1 MAAPPVQITQA
12 PRRSSTRRRGSRWPF
27 WLGLFCTVVYLAA
40 RALRSYTEDAA
51 HLVLASTGLALL
63 DARWKVI
70 GETLAVAACVAL
82 AMILPLAPWRWLC
95 GVERAIARFAAH
107 KTQAILFTA
116 IFPMLLRLAM
126 LPVLPV
132 PEPVVA
138 DEFGYLLL
146 ADTFASGRVSNPAH
160 PFWPHFESTYVLQEP
175 AYTSI
180 YPIAPAVLMAI
191 PMVLGAHPWLGVW
204 LGTGLMSGLLCWML
218 QGWVP
223 PKWAL
228 LGGFLAAGRF
238 AVTGPWI
245 NTYWGG
251 ATAAIGGALLI
262 GALARIIRYRR
273 GRDAILFGLGLAVL
287 AQSRPYEGLMLG
299 APLSLAL
306 AVWLMRERVV
316 FGRRIGQVAAP
327 LAAVAAALVAGTA
340 YYNWRVTGSPM
351 VMPYGLHQKVYGTP
365 QSFYWQA
372 PIADAPGIHRARD
385 LADVFRWQLDAYHSQ
400 FSWRSQAERL
410 ARLWHFYLQPLLTLP
425 LLFLPLLW
433 KDRRLRTLLIAAA
446 AVLAGNALY
455 PFFFPHYAA
464 PLCALFLLLVV
475 EGMRRVRALRW
486 QSRRVGVLLFHT
498 WFFLVVLSSAST
510 VAGSLLRPWDITVA
524 ATARSRALA
533 ELKELGGKHL
543 VLVRYSPDHSFHHSV
558 VYNGSDIDASD
569 VVWARELD
577 PESNRKLAAYYAGRD
592 VWRFNPD
599 EDPATLVP
607 LSGRPYISSVVPAAG
622 RRDDIR
628 VGVSPGSIA
637 VLLGG
642 NFAHE
647 VNGATGPR
655 AVLGPVPVVLAAVT
669 PSRGNVFV
677 PLQDAASDVPALKR
691 ELSVRFDGRPA
702 PVLSAS
708 KFDDQESLTVQ
719 VPPGLALGPAS
730 VTIETGGESH
740 SRKIRIL
747 PAAPGIFQMR
757 MKDAQVRAILLRP
770 DGTLVDLDH
779 PARRGEVLRLFATG
793 LGARAPSREM
803 LVGVN
808 HRGVR
813 LVDARFAA
821 TPGVEEVDFEVP
833 SDAPSGPN
841 IPLAIAALVDG
852 KPVFGNK
859 SSLPIE

>member
-1 MAAPPVQITQA
+1 M
-12 PRRSSTRRRGSRWPF
+12 
-27 WLGLFCTVVYLAA
+27 
-40 RALRSYTEDAA
+40 
-51 HLVLASTGLALL
+51 LASTGLALL
-63 DARWKVI
+63 DPRWKVI
-70 GETLAVAACVAL
+70 GETLAVTACVTL
-82 AMILPLAPWRWLC
+82 VMLLPLEPWRRLC

-107 KTQAILFTA
+107 KTQAILLTA
-116 IFPMLLRLAM
+116 ILPMLLRLAF
-126 LPVLPV
+126 LPVLPI

-160 PFWPHFESTYVLQEP
+160 PFWKHFESTYVLQEP

-191 PMVLGAHPWLGVW
+191 PRVVGAHPWLGVW
-204 LGTGLMSGLLCWML
+204 LGAGLMSGLVCWML

-228 LGGFLAAGRF
+228 LGGFLAACRF
-238 AVTGPWI
+238 AVTGPWV

-251 ATAAIGGALLI
+251 AAAAIGGALLM
-262 GALARIIRYRR
+262 GALARIIRHHP
-273 GRDAILFGLGLAVL
+273 GRDAVLFGLGLAVL

-306 AVWLMRERVV
+306 AVWLLRERVV
-316 FGRRIGQVAAP
+316 FGRPIGRIAAP
-327 LAAVAAALVAGTA
+327 LAAVAAALVAGTG
-340 YYNWRVTGSPM
+340 YYNWRVTGSPL

-385 LADVFRWQLDAYHSQ
+385 IADVFRWQLDAYHSQ
-400 FSWRSQAERL
+400 FSWHSQAERL
-410 ARLWHFYLQPLLTLP
+410 ARLWHFYLQPLLTVP
-425 LLFLPLLW
+425 LLLLPLLW

-464 PLCALFLLLVV
+464 PLCPLFLLLVV
-475 EGMRRVRALRW
+475 EGMRRVRAFRLHA
-486 QSRRVGVLLFHT
+486 RRVGVLLFHT
-498 WFFLVVLSSAST
+498 WFVVVLLSFAAT
-510 VAGSLLRPWDITVA
+510 TAGSLMRPWDISVA
-524 ATARSRALA
+524 STPRSRALA
-533 ELKELGGKHL
+533 ELKELAGKHL
-543 VLVRYSPDHSFHHSV
+543 VLVRYSPDHSFHHGV
-558 VYNGSDIDASD
+558 VYNGADIDRSD

-592 VWRFNPD
+592 LWLFNPD
-599 EDPATLVP
+599 EDPAALIP
-607 LSGRPYISSVVPAAG
+607 LSGRPYISSLVPAAG

-642 NFAHE
+642 NFAHHVE
-647 VNGATGPR
+647 GATGPR
-655 AVLGPVPVVLAAVT
+655 AVLGPVPVQLAGVT
-669 PSRGNVFV
+669 PASGHIFE
-677 PLQDAASDVPALKR
+677 PLQGAASKVQTVQR
-691 ELSVRFDGRPA
+691 EILVQFDDRPA
-702 PVLSAS
+702 RLLCISNFAGR
-708 KFDDQESLTVQ
+708 ESLTVQ
-719 VPPGLALGPAS
+719 VPPGLTPGPATVS
-730 VTIETGGESH
+730 IDTGRERY
-740 SRKIRIL
+740 SRRVRIL

-757 MKDAQVRAILLRP
+757 MKDAKLRAILLRP

-779 PARRGEVLRLFATG
+779 PAHRGEVLRLFATG
-793 LGARAPSREM
+793 LGARAPAREM
-803 LVGVN
+803 VVGVN

-813 LVDARFAA
+813 LVEARLAS

-833 SDAPSGPN
+833 SHAPSGPDV
-841 IPLAIAALVDG
+841 PLAIAALVEG

-859 SSLPIE
+859 SSLPVE